1 MKETR
6 RKCTLLDV
14 VPDIEKYWDYDQ
26 NEGKLPS
33 DFAPTASTKIYTK
46 CPICDNP
53 VFRSVR
59 NTWKK
64 DENGIG
70 HVIHCRTCGKR
81 KKENSLIGL
90 FPGIKEYWVYEKNT
104 QKPEFYTI
112 SSGKKVYLRCPKC
125 GKERYLAICDAV
137 AKSNDGNYYLTVCFD
152 CFKKQ
157 SLATKRQKENNI
169 KKAIPDI
176 EMYWGP
182 ENKYRPDELTLF
194 STEKIDT
201 FCPSCEKLLHRNA
214 YNSFQQDND
223 GTFHVK
229 KCQKCAATDSNAKCA
244 MKRSGSVLN
253 ACPEI
258 EEWWDFEKNTI
269 GPQDLTYG
277 SHSEIHFKCPVC
289 HTELYRDIH
298 SFVTMHSDGR
308 LLPVAC
314 SECGYSSK
322 GDPENNLVAECP
334 EIVKWWDYK
343 KNAPY
348 KPEQFTKGS
357 GFQAYLKCPDCGI
370 ELHTGIHSLLY
381 TQETGAVKIRH
392 KGLCRKFRAMRSKNN
407 LLTNYPDVT
416 KWWNYEKNAPN
427 RPEDFTLYS
436 PSSAYFKCPECG
448 TETYRHI
455 TDAFSINS
463 KGNPIL
469 FDCPYCA
476 ETKPIKG
483 VNSLVDLYPELATQ
497 CISLVDP
504 SNVLPASSS
513 RVEWKCPDCGG
524 TWYDLIINRV
534 NGSGCPFCEGRR
546 ALAGFNSLED
556 VNPKLAKEWSPNNKH
571 SANEV
576 LPTSSYHALWNCPTC
591 GGEYPARI
599 NIRKVGDNACP
610 YCSGRKVLAGF
621 NSLEDVNP
629 ELAKEWSLN
638 NTYSANEVLPTS
650 SYHAL
655 WNCPTCGGEYPA
667 RINIRKIGDNACPYC
682 SGRKVLPGYNSF
694 KAKHPNLMENE
705 WATFENL
712 VIQVD
717 PDQILDNCTKPV
729 WWHCNHCN
737 QLYIM
742 SVKQR
747 LLKQKRGHNPC
758 TFCNGRRIK
767 KRYNI

>member
-1 MKETR
+1 M
-6 RKCTLLDV
+6 
-14 VPDIEKYWDYDQ
+14 
-26 NEGKLPS
+26 
-33 DFAPTASTKIYTK
+33 
-46 CPICDNP
+46 
-53 VFRSVR
+53 
-59 NTWKK
+59 
-64 DENGIG
+64 
-70 HVIHCRTCGKR
+70 
-81 KKENSLIGL
+81 
-90 FPGIKEYWVYEKNT
+90 
-104 QKPEFYTI
+104 
-112 SSGKKVYLRCPKC
+112 
-125 GKERYLAICDAV
+125 
-137 AKSNDGNYYLTVCFD
+137 
-152 CFKKQ
+152 
-157 SLATKRQKENNI
+157 
-169 KKAIPDI
+169 
-176 EMYWGP
+176 
-182 ENKYRPDELTLF
+182 
-194 STEKIDT
+194 
-201 FCPSCEKLLHRNA
+201 
-214 YNSFQQDND
+214 
-223 GTFHVK
+223 
-229 KCQKCAATDSNAKCA
+229 
-244 MKRSGSVLN
+244 
-253 ACPEI
+253 
-258 EEWWDFEKNTI
+258 
-269 GPQDLTYG
+269 
-277 SHSEIHFKCPVC
+277 
-289 HTELYRDIH
+289 
-298 SFVTMHSDGR
+298 
-308 LLPVAC
+308 
-314 SECGYSSK
+314 
-322 GDPENNLVAECP
+322 
-334 EIVKWWDYK
+334 
-343 KNAPY
+343 
-348 KPEQFTKGS
+348 
-357 GFQAYLKCPDCGI
+357 
-370 ELHTGIHSLLY
+370 
-381 TQETGAVKIRH
+381 KIRH

-469 FDCPYCA
+469 FDCPYCS

-483 VNSLVDLYPELATQ
+483 VNSLVDLYLELATQ

-610 YCSGRKVLAGF
+610 YCSGRKVL
-621 NSLEDVNP
+621 
-629 ELAKEWSLN
+629 
-638 NTYSANEVLPTS
+638 
-650 SYHAL
+650 
-655 WNCPTCGGEYPA
+655 
-667 RINIRKIGDNACPYC
+667 
-682 SGRKVLPGYNSF
+682 PGYNSF